1 MIKRLTTLIISMLFI
16 IGLNA
21 SDYIESYNEI
31 SEGYNNSVH
40 DANVIRQING
50 GTVLIP
56 EFDSSC
62 PNEIKGP
69 FSYAC
74 KIVGQN

>member
-1 MIKRLTTLIISMLFI
+1 MQVIILSHTMK
-16 IGLNA
+16 
-21 SDYIESYNEI
+21 
-31 SEGYNNSVH
+31 NNSVH

-62 PNEIKGP
+62 PN
-69 FSYAC
+69 
-74 KIVGQN
+74 